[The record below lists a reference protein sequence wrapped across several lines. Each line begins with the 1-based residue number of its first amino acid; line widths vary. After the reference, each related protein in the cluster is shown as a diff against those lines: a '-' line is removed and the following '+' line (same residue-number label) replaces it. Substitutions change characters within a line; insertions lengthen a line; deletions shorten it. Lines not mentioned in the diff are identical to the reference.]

1 MKAKFASLLVVV
13 LLTAT
18 AQLSAQRSITV
29 EAINDDISYYLDLK
43 AVATV
48 FGDSR
53 DLEDFERRL
62 NDYDSQISNLD
73 LNSDGEVDYLR
84 VIETSE
90 KNVHL
95 VVIQAVLDRDVYQD
109 VATIV
114 VERDKYRR
122 SYVQVVG
129 DPFLYGYNYIIEPVY
144 YRTPYILSWFWTPRY
159 HRWVSP
165 YYWGYYPHYYHRYRP
180 IEINLYMSHIHSHI
194 NHHHNYRYADNYRS
208 ERAMRLHNSVSRN
221 DYGQRHPERNF
232 NSRHADVTNRAAF
245 DKYNNNR
252 GSQGATNESGR
263 RSNYDNSNNNNNR
276 PNSGTRNE
284 YGTRTDNGSRNQN
297 NNSGSNSNVRTET
310 GRGNSSGTYNRGSN
324 SGSDNHV
331 NRDNNQNRP
340 TTVTRPENRSTN
352 VSRPESRSTTVNR
365 ESNSRPT
372 VSRESGSR
380 TQNNTVV
387 KPSRPSNE
395 SRGSERKPDVKPSTE
410 SKKNDNASSRSG
422 SRR

>member
-144 YRTPYILSWFWTPRY
+144 YRTPYILSWFWTPR
-159 HRWVSP
+159 
-165 YYWGYYPHYYHRYRP
+165 
-180 IEINLYMSHIHSHI
+180 L
-194 NHHHNYRYADNYRS
+194 
-208 ERAMRLHNSVSRN
+208 SVVA
-221 DYGQRHPERNF
+221 G
-232 NSRHADVTNRAAF
+232 
-245 DKYNNNR
+245 
-252 GSQGATNESGR
+252 
-263 RSNYDNSNNNNNR
+263 
-276 PNSGTRNE
+276 
-284 YGTRTDNGSRNQN
+284 
-297 NNSGSNSNVRTET
+297 
-310 GRGNSSGTYNRGSN
+310 
-324 SGSDNHV
+324 
-331 NRDNNQNRP
+331 
-340 TTVTRPENRSTN
+340 EN
-352 VSRPESRSTTVNR
+352 
-365 ESNSRPT
+365 
-372 VSRESGSR
+372 
-380 TQNNTVV
+380 
-387 KPSRPSNE
+387 
-395 SRGSERKPDVKPSTE
+395 
-410 SKKNDNASSRSG
+410 
-422 SRR
+422 